1 VRNDSIERSF
11 NDTMLTIA
19 DSILQ
24 MIEQAK
30 KQKELD
36 RNRLADPDELSIL
49 NEERGEDEYELYYG
63 LIKERRPD
71 LFEVNGDYVESF
83 PVDKDKSTFQIFHNN
98 GEFYG
103 VFKQLAKDAHIVT
116 QVFHSKEEVLLN
128 TFGTSEFEKYRG
140 HTFFLSNDG
149 KVFSLQKNKQLR
161 LNLVKPFKTLAFYE
175 NIKEARSLVVMDE
188 LRKDPKLRIQAL
200 RRTLEAHFIP
210 LVLLGKTVTLNSIS
224 KDNEGVWVSFEVNKK
239 EQNIRLPDFD
249 EKWMERV
256 WDNSRMT
263 AFDELIM
270 NSRSIR
276 EGFLAFYGLEINN
289 ELQTRQHDFEVI
301 SNEAGSYIGKLSG
314 NGRVKRLS
322 PYYSEEEANKKLKNL
337 HNHIQLHKQKER
349 YEDKGA
355 DLSIQLDSSD

>member
-1 VRNDSIERSF
+1 
-11 NDTMLTIA
+11 MLTIT

-24 MIEQAK
+24 MIEQSK

-36 RNRLADPDELSIL
+36 RNRLAAPDKLSIL
-49 NEERGEDEYELYYG
+49 NEERGEAEYELYYG

-71 LFEVNGDYVESF
+71 LFEVNGDYIESF

-103 VFKQLAKDAHIVT
+103 VYKQGAKDAHIVT

-128 TFGTSEFEKYRG
+128 TFGTSEFEKFRE
-140 HTFFLSNDG
+140 HTFFLSKDG
-149 KVFSLQKNKQLR
+149 KVFSLQNNKQFR

-175 NIKEARSLVVMDE
+175 NIREARSLVVKEE

-200 RRTLEAHFIP
+200 RRTLEEHFIP
-210 LVLLGKTVTLNSIS
+210 LDLIGKTVTLNSIS
-224 KDNEGVWVSFEVNKK
+224 KDNEGVWVSFEENKK
-239 EQNIRLPDFD
+239 EQNIRLLDFD

-256 WDNSRMT
+256 RDNSRMT
-263 AFDELIM
+263 AAFDELIM
-270 NSRSIR
+270 DSRTIG
-276 EGFLAFYGLEINN
+276 EGFLTFYGLEINN

-301 SNEAGSYIGKLSG
+301 SNEEGSYIGKFSG
-314 NGRVKRLS
+314 TGMVKKLS
-322 PYYSEEEANKKLKNL
+322 PYFSEVEANKQLKSL
-337 HNHIQLHKQKER
+337 HNHNQLHKQKER

-355 DLSIQLDSSD
+355 KLRIELVSSDKY